1 MNKFLSANLNE
12 NLTKEDINKAINLL
26 EMQKYSMYMFTS
38 CGWFFA
44 DISRIEAVQNLK
56 YAAKAIEIAAALGFT
71 DIEKDF
77 LSLLEFAPSNHPDL
91 KNGAEIYQKL
101 AISNQLPFELI
112 IYGHLIELFHFSE
125 TEEFNS
131 RYFYEMEIEKRETA
145 DLNKLKLISGIIKS
159 KNIITKE
166 YHEYAFAYFSEK
178 KEMPF
183 ICLALNDPADKLK
196 FARETFSSMDAPD
209 KNKAIIE
216 IEKIFAENIITFENL
231 PFNEKTNII
240 KKIVRSIKSANSRES
255 FKIFKSYMGLFEK
268 NKDLGSTLFSG
279 LKEEI
284 KAYSKEIIEILID
297 DYVKTKNPDI
307 LNELLNAAKKIKLH
321 KIEPAING
329 QENAL
334 IKEIFKGLPN
344 IKKEGEGNL
353 LKIAEIAEHLNFNHV
368 LFHINNILSDMKL
381 QREETA
387 TTKSS

>member
-1 MNKFLSANLNE
+1 
-12 NLTKEDINKAINLL
+12 
-26 EMQKYSMYMFTS
+26 
-38 CGWFFA
+38 
-44 DISRIEAVQNLK
+44 
-56 YAAKAIEIAAALGFT
+56 
-71 DIEKDF
+71 
-77 LSLLEFAPSNHPDL
+77 SNHPQL
-91 KNGAEIYQKL
+91 KTGAEIYQNL
-101 AISNQLPFELI
+101 AISDRLSFELV
-112 IYGHLIELFHFSE
+112 IYGHLIELFHFPQTHYE
-125 TEEFNS
+125 NAENERHAL
-131 RYFYEMEIEKRETA
+131 RYFYKMEIEKQETA
-145 DLNKLKLISGIIKS
+145 DSDKLKLISGIIKS

-183 ICLALNDPADKLK
+183 ICLTSKEPGERLEI
-196 FARETFSSMDAPD
+196 ARKNLSSMENIN
-209 KNKAIIE
+209 KEKAIIE